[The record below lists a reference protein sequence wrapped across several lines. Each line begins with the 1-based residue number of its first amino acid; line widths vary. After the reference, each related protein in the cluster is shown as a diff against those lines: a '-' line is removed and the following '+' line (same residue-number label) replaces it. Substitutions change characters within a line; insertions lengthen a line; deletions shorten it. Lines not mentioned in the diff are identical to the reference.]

1 MPLYDYRCKK
11 CNRVKQDV
19 FHHIDEDAAPF
30 CCGEHM
36 SKDLG
41 ACNKKDWFRP
51 HWNENIDTKPIYV
64 ESKQHYKNLCKERG
78 LVARCLM

>member
-1 MPLYDYRCKK
+1 MPLYDYRCGICGK
-11 CNRVKQDV
+11 VKADV
-19 FHHIDEDAAPF
+19 FHHIDEDSAPF

-36 SKDLG
+36 KKDLSQ
-41 ACNKKDWFRP
+41 CNKKDWFRP

-64 ESKQHYKNLCKERG
+64 ESKEHYRKLCKERG